1 MRHAGRVLVFADQPA
16 SLKPADPQEIAD
28 LLSRSIHGVELLWHA
43 MVPHWEYSGF
53 DICSRFAP
61 LFRPNRTIEQL
72 DANSEDRRWR
82 NYRLVIRALSQAWS
96 PSWAAV

>member
-16 SLKPADPQEIAD
+16 SLKPADPQEIAG
-28 LLSRSIHGVELLWHA
+28 LLSRSIRGVELLWHA

-53 DICSRFAP
+53 DICSRFT
-61 LFRPNRTIEQL
+61 PNRTIEQL

>member
-16 SLKPADPQEIAD
+16 SLKPADPQEIAG

-43 MVPHWEYSGF
+43 MVPHWEYSVF
-53 DICSRFAP
+53 DICSRFT
-61 LFRPNRTIEQL
+61 PNRTIEQL

-82 NYRLVIRALSQAWS
+82 TMQLRDDPAF
-96 PSWAAV
+96 